1 LSKSELRQSALK
13 ARESLP
19 GPEVAS
25 LSERV
30 ARRLMDLPEFAGA
43 ATVASYVAK
52 RDEVQTS
59 RIIQSALA
67 SGKRVIVPRSVP
79 SSTELVFAEVKSL
92 SELSVGRFGILEPP
106 SNAPPVPLS
115 TSDVVLVPVV
125 AWDEEGNRLG
135 HGKGYFDRA
144 LVGSG
149 VSRKVGLAFEAQ
161 RVERVP
167 HSATDVPLDIVVTES
182 RALRVGRRTQ

>member
-1 LSKSELRQSALK
+1 
-13 ARESLP
+13 
-19 GPEVAS
+19 

-30 ARRLMDLPEFAGA
+30 TRRVMELPEFARA
-43 ATVASYVAK
+43 ATVAAYVSK

-79 SSTELVFAEVKSL
+79 ATTDLVFAEVRSL
-92 SELSVGRFGILEPP
+92 SELSPSHFGILEPSP
-106 SNAPPVPLS
+106 TAPLVSLS
-115 TSDVVLVPVV
+115 TSDIVLVPVV

-149 VSRKVGLAFEAQ
+149 MSQKIGLAFEAQ

-167 HSATDVPLDIVVTES
+167 RSPTDVPLDLVVTEA
-182 RALRVGRRTQ
+182 RALRFGRRTP